1 MKRLPD
7 RPDQPSFIR
16 TQQDFIAT
24 IRDPENH
31 PTPSDVEE
39 RRMAVYRELI
49 YNNVEDFLA
58 STYPVL
64 KEILGENA
72 WHNLVREYFIEHRA
86 STPLFMQM
94 PKEFLVYLQQERK
107 QPDNEYPFML
117 ELAHYEWTELE
128 LAVSDEKISMQG
140 ISANGDLLENRV
152 AISPLA
158 RVLGY
163 QYPVHRIGI
172 NFLPLEPEPTSLIVF
187 RDRNDNVEF
196 IELNQVTA
204 SLLNI
209 IQNSPQTTREIMLAI
224 AEQLDHPEP
233 DRMIYFGI
241 ELLEDLHKRGVILG
255 IYS

>member
-1 MKRLPD
+1 M
-7 RPDQPSFIR
+7 PDQPSFIR
-16 TQQDFIAT
+16 KQREFVNT
-24 IRDPENH
+24 IRDPEKH
-31 PTPSDVEE
+31 PTPSDVKE
-39 RRMAVYRELI
+39 RRMAVYRDLI

-58 STYPVL
+58 DTYPVL
-64 KEILGENA
+64 KAILGEDA
-72 WHNLVREYFIEHRA
+72 WHNLVHEYFIEHRA
-86 STPLFMQM
+86 TTPLFMQM
-94 PKEFLVYLQQERK
+94 PREFLVYLQQEREHS
-107 QPDNEYPFML
+107 DNECPFLL

-140 ISANGDLLENRV
+140 INANGDLLENRV

-204 SLLNI
+204 LLLNT
-209 IQNSPQTTREIMLAI
+209 IQNSSQTTREILLAI
-224 AEQLDHPEP
+224 AEQLDHPDP
-233 DRMIYFGI
+233 DKILQFGI

-255 IYS
+255 IRT